1 MAFSLI
7 AKFGLDATGL
17 KTELTKLRGQ
27 VTDLADKWAKIGL
40 AAGAAAFTMLAKGAM
55 DLAEQLRNTAMSLG
69 INVEA
74 LQSLHYVAEQNGSSS
89 EQMTKALEKLQIGLQ
104 RAKEGS
110 STHREALQKLG
121 LSMEALSR
129 MPLERQMESMA
140 KAYHGSTDKA
150 QAYNAVTELLGDK
163 IGPKLMATLQQLAGD
178 GFDQVAQSAVNAGHV
193 MSTETVVAL
202 EKANQAIQNF
212 KKQATIAVGEII
224 VNFRSEEGLKLLG
237 MQIMKVLGQFGAGIV
252 DAVIEGGRM
261 FWAVFEGAVV
271 GITNKLQ
278 DYMVDAVQAVAALIN
293 KVLPARFEI
302 NVGNL
307 DEFRTSGKGIAE
319 SITEALA
326 RTEPSTFR
334 QTVTETWDGLIA
346 EQQQVVDALNEVDFG
361 EDADALRNAGV
372 QAGEAVAVG
381 GDAAATQIEQAAET
395 VADAAMDIITAGREV
410 IQGIR
415 TGENFAGASD
425 AALRA
430 LIRQNTDEAQANRA
444 KAMMDPF
451 GGYYQ
456 KLAAAMKEIEAS
468 NAQKELDMRAKIAR
482 SFAMGGE
489 SAVYRA
495 FPQMD
500 PLKLDKLIDQFG
512 RNLTESERTA
522 NTIEG
527 IARGLARNKIIP
539 PL

>member
-7 AKFGLDATGL
+7 AKFGLDSTGL
-17 KTELTKLRGQ
+17 RAELKSLRGE
-27 VTDLADKWAKIGL
+27 VNDFADRWAKIGL
-40 AAGAAAFTMLAKGAM
+40 AAGAAAFTALARSALNMG
-55 DLAEQLRNTAMSLG
+55 EQLRNNALALG
-69 INVEA
+69 MNVEA
-74 LQSLHYVAEQNGSSS
+74 LQSLSYAAEQNGSSQ
-89 EQMTKALEKLQIGLQ
+89 EQMIKALEKARIGFQ
-104 RAKEGS
+104 RATEGGAAQ
-110 STHREALQKLG
+110 TKAMDTLG
-121 LSMEALSR
+121 LSAQKLSA
-129 MPLERQMESMA
+129 MPLERKFEA
-140 KAYHGSTDKA
+140 LAVAYQNSADKGA
-150 QAYNAVTELLGDK
+150 AYNAVSELLGEK
-163 IGPKLMATLQQLAGD
+163 VGPKMIVTLQDLAAN
-178 GFDQVAQSAVNAGHV
+178 GFDAVAKSASDAGHV
-193 MSTETVVAL
+193 MSAETIVAL

-212 KKQATIAVGEII
+212 KKQATVAVGEII

-271 GITNKLQ
+271 GITNMLQ
-278 DYMVDAVQAVAALIN
+278 NYMVDAVQAVATLIN
-293 KVLPARFEI
+293 KVLPSRFEI

-326 RTEPSTFR
+326 KTEPSTFK

-381 GDAAATQIEQAAET
+381 GAAAATQIEQAAET
-395 VADAAMDIITAGREV
+395 VADAARDIVTAGREV

-527 IARGLARNKIIP
+527 IARGLARSKIIP